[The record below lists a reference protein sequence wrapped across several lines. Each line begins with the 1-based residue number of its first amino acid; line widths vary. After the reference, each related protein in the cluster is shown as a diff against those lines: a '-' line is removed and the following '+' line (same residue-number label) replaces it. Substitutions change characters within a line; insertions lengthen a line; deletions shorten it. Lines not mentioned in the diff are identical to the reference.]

1 MKRKHKIIATLLV
14 SAQLLSAV
22 SVVSA
27 DGVSTYGDAREP
39 VLDASAYTDGY
50 EARYEDRLMNE
61 EYSED
66 LYEALVDL
74 KERSENIET
83 NEELNRLMLE
93 FANLYELIPRDDA
106 AVFFADAQLMSYGL
120 ALEVFN
126 NIADAITEE
135 GSASRKIRFANHLAI
150 AYTHDVTGYYDLV
163 ETLVEDNTIDSAQEA
178 LDEVAFLVRLHRES
192 TGMGR
197 DMTLEIVAGK
207 LTSPELNAPAVE
219 GGYEEVVVPD
229 AVKPDDSLDL
239 DVEITDV
246 DEEYEPASLSDSIR
260 GLSDRTGT
268 YYEFD
273 EDSGT
278 RVRVDYTIT
287 IENGEEKRTEN
298 RTVEAEGL
306 TSMWSDRFADRSVT
320 SVETSRPDW
329 AVEAEEAEEESN
341 LTLQYSVNKND
352 SFPVYVD
359 TGLFTDI
366 DGNAQYQDVYDVLY
380 QIAINTTDGYLV
392 EDSDKLLVIA
402 EGRPVY
408 ILEEKE
414 EYSQEELEGF
424 FESFETIELLVAETR
439 IGTSDSLEWQL
450 RTNQAQNVLID
461 DEEVELITSP
471 DIRGDRVVLPVIE
484 MMEAVGATIEEDYDY
499 ITARYDEFVITF
511 EGGVAE
517 ARINDELVSLEV
529 PVEHNEQGVV
539 TTNLMPVF
547 AEIGIDAVW
556 DEQESMLVLNNTLRP
571 DMADAT
577 DDEESDDDSEA
588 EAVDTDSSEE
598 TDEADD
604 DNSEDE

>member
-27 DGVSTYGDAREP
+27 DGVTANGDVWVP
-39 VLDASAYTDGY
+39 LLDESAYSDDY
-50 EARYEDRLMNE
+50 VERYNERLENG
-61 EYSED
+61 EYSEA
-66 LYEALVDL
+66 LHEALIDL
-74 KERSENIET
+74 KERSENIDT
-83 NEELNRLMLE
+83 NEELNRIMLD
-93 FANLYELIPRDDA
+93 FANLYELIPRDNA
-106 AVFFADAQLMSYGL
+106 AVFFADSALMSNGL
-120 ALEVFN
+120 ALQVFD
-126 NIADAITEE
+126 NIAEAINQE
-135 GSASRKIRFANHLAI
+135 GSASRKIRFANHMAI
-150 AYTHDVTGYYDLV
+150 AYSNDINGYYDLI
-163 ETLVEDNTIDSAQEA
+163 ERLISDNSIESAQSD
-178 LDEVAFLVRLHRES
+178 LDEIGFLIKLHKDTTGLGRELN
-192 TGMGR
+192 
-197 DMTLEIVAGK
+197 LEIVAGK
-207 LTSPELNAPAVE
+207 LTSPELNAPPVE
-219 GGYEEVVVPD
+219 GGYIDVNIPD

-239 DVEITDV
+239 DIEITDV
-246 DEEYEPASLSDSIR
+246 DEEYEPASLSDSIS
-260 GLSDRTGT
+260 GLSDRSGT

-273 EDSGT
+273 EENGT

-306 TSMWSDRFADRSVT
+306 TSMWSDRFSDRSVT

-329 AVEAEEAEEESN
+329 AVEAEEVEEESN

-352 SFPVYVD
+352 AFPVYVD

-392 EDSDKLLVIA
+392 EDSNKLLVIA

-484 MMEAVGATIEEDYDY
+484 MMEAVGATIEEDDDY
-499 ITARYDEFVITF
+499 ITARYDDFVITF

-547 AEIGIDAVW
+547 EEIGIDAVW
-556 DEQESMLVLNNTLRP
+556 DEQESMLVLNNTRRP

-577 DDEESDDDSEA
+577 DDEESDNDSEV

-604 DNSEDE
+604 GNSEDE